1 MWCIYT
7 MKYYSVIKNNE
18 IMPFVTSWMELE
30 IIILSKSKRER
41 QIPYDII
48 YMWNRKHDINE
59 LLWNRK
65 RLTDIENRLVVAKGA
80 GGGMNWESGV
90 SRCKLLFTEWINKVL
105 LYSTMNYIQ
114 WVQFSS
120 VIQSCP
126 ILCNPMNRS
135 MPGLPV
141 HYQLPEST
149 QTKVHWIGDT
159 IQPSHPLSFPS
170 PPALNLSQHQGLL
183 KWVSSS
189 HQVNILC

>member
-1 MWCIYT
+1 

-48 YMWNRKHDINE
+48 YMWSRKHDINE

-65 RLTDIENRLVVAKGA
+65 RLTDIDNRLVVAKGT

-114 WVQFSS
+114 SVQFSS
-120 VIQSCP
+120 VQSLSRVRFFATPWTAACQASLSITNSQSP
-126 ILCNPMNRS
+126 PKLMSIESVIPSSHLILCRS
-135 MPGLPV
+135 LLLLP
-141 HYQLPEST
+141 S
-149 QTKVHWIGDT
+149 I
-159 IQPSHPLSFPS
+159 FPS
-170 PPALNLSQHQGLL
+170 IRIFSNESALHIRSISYA
-183 KWVSSS
+183 KR
-189 HQVNILC
+189 